1 MEEAAKDEAVVEAGD
16 AVRMGVAAG
25 ADESAVGTDAGEGK
39 ENIEPEREKNE
50 AQEENGFSRKTVI
63 PAKEDPEKED
73 SAKAKV
79 DPAKEDPEKAKEGPA
94 KVKGD
99 PAKEEDDEEEVP
111 AKMIQ
116 SKREKSEV
124 KEDPTWA
131 KRDTA
136 TPTEKEEL
144 KESESFFRA
153 IIIPQDRKTYNTHFG
168 KMTGY
173 RPRIHLADRQT
184 DTSFS
189 RK

>member
-63 PAKEDPEKED
+63 PAKEDPEK
-73 SAKAKV
+73 
-79 DPAKEDPEKAKEGPA
+79 AKEGLA